1 MSVVKVRYCSKLQRD
16 ICLWYEGFGNPTDPP
31 VLLIMG
37 LNGQGIAW
45 DDEFCQMLAAK
56 GPFYVIRFDNR
67 DVGLSTKI
75 ENVTQPWMV
84 LLALPEWAAYY
95 LGEKLPYTLE
105 DMADDAVALLDT
117 LNLPK
122 AHLVGVSM
130 GGMIAQLVAI
140 HHPDRCLSLTSMFS
154 STSGSGLPDHPLWM
168 RLQFMKK
175 PKSSAISDLIE
186 FGVASLKNTCCYG
199 APFDEEYV
207 RKKIT
212 AATTRMVYPPGL
224 VRQAAA
230 VVRAQNREPLL
241 QKLRLPVLV
250 VHGECDHLIPYAHGV
265 RTSQIIPGAILE
277 TLPNTAHYMFPQ
289 QFDSLTSKIASFQQN
304 ATKR

>member
-16 ICLWYEGFGNPTDPP
+16 ICLWYEGFGNPADPP

-117 LNLPK
+117 LNIPK
-122 AHLVGVSM
+122 AHIVGHSM
-130 GGMIAQLVAI
+130 GGMIAQLIAI
-140 HHPDRCLSLTSMFS
+140 HHPDRCLSLISMCS
-154 STSGSGLPDHPLWM
+154 STGGKGLPPSPPFWAKLKFLK
-168 RLQFMKK
+168 R
-175 PKSSAISDLIE
+175 PKST
-186 FGVASLKNTCCYG
+186 SLEDRADALAGYFRSVSCYG
-199 APFDEEYV
+199 APIDEDYLKAFASRSV
-207 RKKIT
+207 N
-212 AATTRMVYPPGL
+212 RMVYPQGL
-224 VRQAAA
+224 ARHSAA
-230 VVRAQNREPLL
+230 VTR
-241 QKLRLPVLV
+241 QKDRDEALRSVTLPTLIIHG
-250 VHGECDHLIPYAHGV
+250 VHDHLIPLAHGERAAAV
-265 RTSQIIPGAILE
+265 MPHAKFVKIDDM
-277 TLPNTAHYMFPQ
+277 AHFRFPRHRDRLATEIST
-289 QFDSLTSKIASFQQN
+289 FISAAS
-304 ATKR
+304 